1 MKTKIELVK
10 EFVFQKP
17 EEWVHIREIARN
29 LKISPNTVRNVI
41 KKLLKEEIV
50 ENKKS
55 ANLFQ
60 IRANFENES
69 YKTEKKIFNLL
80 KIYES
85 GIINYLYDYYSP
97 STIILFGS
105 YSRGED
111 LSTSDIDIG
120 IITPKKNQ
128 PELKNFE
135 KKLKRKVN
143 LSLFVKK
150 EVSEE
155 FFTNIINGIVLKGV
169 LK

>member
-80 KIYES
+80 KIYE
-85 GIINYLYDYYSP
+85 
-97 STIILFGS
+97 
-105 YSRGED
+105 
-111 LSTSDIDIG
+111 
-120 IITPKKNQ
+120 
-128 PELKNFE
+128 
-135 KKLKRKVN
+135 
-143 LSLFVKK
+143 
-150 EVSEE
+150 
-155 FFTNIINGIVLKGV
+155 
-169 LK
+169 

>member
-41 KKLLKEEIV
+41 KKLLKEEIG
-50 ENKKS
+50 
-55 ANLFQ
+55 
-60 IRANFENES
+60 ANFENES

-97 STIILFGS
+97 SAIILFGS

-111 LSTSDIDIG
+111 ISTSDIDIG

-169 LK
+169 LKWKSLNFI

>member
-1 MKTKIELVK
+1 MKSKKVVSSSNSK
-10 EFVFQKP
+10 DKP
-17 EEWVHIREIARN
+17 VN
-29 LKISPNTVRNVI
+29 I
-41 KKLLKEEIV
+41 KKFNDSVKLPLYAHPGDVGMDVYSQEDYELKP
-50 ENKKS
+50 
-55 ANLFQ
+55 Q
-60 IRANFENES
+60 
-69 YKTEKKIFNLL
+69 EKKIFNLL

-97 STIILFGS
+97 SAIILFGS

-111 LSTSDIDIG
+111 ISTSDIDIG